1 MARRRKVR
9 FTGKFYILLAFVLI
23 AATVSMA
30 LLLSDSSGGTLETGA
45 MRMELSVKG
54 VVIRDE
60 MSISVDRYERVRS
73 ADMPVTFSGGDPMLQ
88 AASLLPLARRIKEEA
103 HKNIWCYTG
112 YRFESLLERPVTRE
126 LLAYVDVLVD
136 GPFILA
142 ERDLSLHFRGSR
154 NQRLIDVPRSLKEA
168 HTIEYLLQM
177 HIR

>member
-1 MARRRKVR
+1 M
-9 FTGKFYILLAFVLI
+9 
-23 AATVSMA
+23 
-30 LLLSDSSGGTLETGA
+30 
-45 MRMELSVKG
+45 LSVLDIIEG
-54 VVIRDE
+54 T
-60 MSISVDRYERVRS
+60 SVDGVGLRTSIYFAGCENGCVGCHNPQSWDMDNGVRYSVEYLYERVRS

-112 YRFESLLERPVTRE
+112 YRFESLLEMPVTRE

-168 HTIEYLLQM
+168 HTIEYLLQT

>member
-1 MARRRKVR
+1 MFQPEG
-9 FTGKFYILLAFVLI
+9 FT
-23 AATVSMA
+23 
-30 LLLSDSSGGTLETGA
+30 E
-45 MRMELSVKG
+45 
-54 VVIRDE
+54 
-60 MSISVDRYERVRS
+60 
-73 ADMPVTFSGGDPMLQ
+73 
-88 AASLLPLARRIKEEA
+88 LARAIKENSD
-103 HKNIWCYTG
+103 KSIWCYTG

-168 HTIEYLLQM
+168 HTIEYLLQT

>member
-1 MARRRKVR
+1 M
-9 FTGKFYILLAFVLI
+9 
-23 AATVSMA
+23 
-30 LLLSDSSGGTLETGA
+30 
-45 MRMELSVKG
+45 
-54 VVIRDE
+54 
-60 MSISVDRYERVRS
+60 
-73 ADMPVTFSGGDPMLQ
+73 VTFSGGDPMLQ

-168 HTIEYLLQM
+168 HTIEYLLQT